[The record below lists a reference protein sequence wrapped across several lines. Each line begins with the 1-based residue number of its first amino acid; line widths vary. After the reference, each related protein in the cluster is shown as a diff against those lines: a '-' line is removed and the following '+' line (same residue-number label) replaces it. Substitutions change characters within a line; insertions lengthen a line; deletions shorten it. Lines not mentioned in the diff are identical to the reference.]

1 MKKDL
6 FFCTDIDI
14 LLKWILT
21 DLEERNEIFGI
32 AREQFFIPCE
42 TDPFRIHRYGDL
54 LETPLGVASGP
65 HTQLAQNIVS
75 AWLTGSRYIE
85 LKTIQVLDELD
96 VTKPCIDMTDEG
108 YNCEWSQELK
118 LDESFNEYL
127 NGFILLYIL
136 RDKLGF
142 AGDNAGFIF
151 NMSAGYE
158 LNGIHSPSVQRFF
171 DRMEDCSE
179 ELAAK
184 IEKIAEIYPG
194 VKDLKIPSRISNSLT
209 ISTMHGCP
217 PDEIEK
223 IARYFIE
230 DRGYHTTIKLNPTLL
245 GPERLRDIL
254 NNKLAFEIDV
264 PDLAFEHDLKYPDA
278 IKLITALR
286 DAATTRGVEFNIKLT
301 NTLETTNIDQ
311 ALPKT
316 EAMCY
321 MSGRALHPISI
332 NLAARLQDEFNGA
345 LDLSFCAGVDT
356 FNIFDTLAC
365 GMAPVTVCSDVLK
378 PGGYTR
384 VTQYAATVLDG
395 MKEAG
400 AGSLSELICSRAAMD
415 DLVAAAL
422 ANLKNYAET
431 VVQKGLYGKDLFPYQ
446 NVKTVRHLPRFDC
459 AGAPCVTSCGASQDV
474 PRYMYYT
481 ARGEFED
488 AYRTILATNPF
499 PNMQGM
505 VCDHPCQ
512 YKCTRLNYD
521 SPLLIREIKRF
532 IARSQKEEIEL
543 IPRPDNGKSVAIIGG
558 GPSGL
563 SAAFFLRLE
572 GYQVDIFESKDF
584 VGGMASDGIPVFR
597 LDDESLKKDVDRIL
611 ALGVTLHTGVRVDA
625 AKFAELRRSHD
636 FVYIAIGAQGSSTLS
651 IPGADASGVLDHLDF
666 LSAVRH
672 GKAPDIGKKVIVI
685 GAGNSAMDA
694 ARTAKRLVG
703 KEGDVSIVYRRTRKQ
718 MPADHEEI
726 LGALEEGVVVVELA
740 GPEVVQVE
748 DGKVTGLEV
757 ATMKLGDPDD
767 SGRRS
772 PVKVEGR
779 NYVLEVDSIIV
790 AIGQKVELDFLPG
803 GILEVDNFSLQSSLS
818 GVFAGG
824 DVIDISSLINAIGH
838 GRRATASIVA
848 ACGGSLQVNI
858 APEENRNLDLV
869 ELQVKSGIRQFGA
882 AIPEL
887 DAEERLNFD
896 LFVDTLSE
904 EEAVAE
910 ASRCLQCDLV
920 CNVCVTVCPNR
931 ANVALRANPVSYP
944 IQTVKADGSVV
955 VNGEVHLKQAYQII
969 NIADFCNQC
978 GNCQTFCPTSGAP
991 YMDKSR
997 VHLSAASLKA
1007 HGEGF
1012 LMAAPGIMEVMH
1024 DHRAARLTDN
1034 GAVFLYE
1041 DDEVRLSL
1049 VKEGLRATDVELKSQ
1064 VNAKSL
1070 VDAVEAAVL
1079 FNLLAETAP
1088 FSALFCEIRN
1098 KK

>member
-6 FFCTDIDI
+6 FFCTDIDV

-32 AREQFFIPCE
+32 AREQFFVPDAA
-42 TDPFRIHRYGDL
+42 DPFRTSRYGEL

-65 HTQLAQNIVS
+65 HTQLAQNIVA

-142 AGDNAGFIF
+142 SGDEAGFIF

-158 LNGIHSPSVQRFF
+158 LKGIHSPSVQRFF

-184 IEKIAEIYPG
+184 IEKVAEIYPR
-194 VKDLKIPSRISNSLT
+194 VKELDIPSRISNSLT

-254 NNKLAFEIDV
+254 NNKLAFDIDV

-278 IKLITALR
+278 INLITALR
-286 DAATTRGVEFNIKLT
+286 EAASSRGVEFNIKLT

-311 ALPKT
+311 ELPKT

-332 NLAARLQDEFNGA
+332 NLAARLQNEFDGA

-365 GMAPVTVCSDVLK
+365 GMSPVTVCSDVLK

-384 VTQYAATVLDG
+384 VRQYAATVLDG
-395 MKEAG
+395 MKEVSADT
-400 AGSLSELICSRAAMD
+400 LTDLVCSRAAMD
-415 DLVAAAL
+415 NPVAAAL
-422 ANLKNYAET
+422 ANLNDYAQT
-431 VVQKGLYGKDLFPYQ
+431 VVEKGNYSKDLFPYQ
-446 NVKTVRHLPRFDC
+446 NVKTERPLPTFDC

-474 PRYMYYT
+474 PRYMDFT
-481 ARGEFED
+481 ARGDFEN

-532 IARSQKEEIEL
+532 IAQSQKEEIEL
-543 IPRPDNGKSVAIIGG
+543 TPRPDNGKTVAVIGA

-572 GYQVDIFESKDF
+572 GYSVDIFESKGF

-597 LDDESLKKDVDRIL
+597 LDDESLNKDVDRIL
-611 ALGVTLHTGVRVDA
+611 ALGARLHTGVRVDT
-625 AKFAELRRSHD
+625 AKFEDLRESHD
-636 FVYIAIGAQGSSTLS
+636 YVYIAIGAQGSSTLS
-651 IPGADASGVLDHLDF
+651 IPGADARGMYDHLDF
-666 LSAVRH
+666 LSAVRR
-672 GKAPDIGKKVIVI
+672 GDPPDIGKKVIVI

-703 KEGDVSIVYRRTRKQ
+703 ETGEVSIVYRRTRRQ

-726 LGALEEGVVVVELA
+726 VAAMEEGVAVVELA
-740 GPEVVQVE
+740 GPEAVQVN
-748 DGKVTGLEV
+748 DGRVTGLEV
-757 ATMKLGDPDD
+757 ATMKLGAPDD

-772 PVKVEGR
+772 PVKVEGE
-779 NYVLEVDSIIV
+779 NHVIAADSVIV

-803 GILEVDNFSLQSSLS
+803 GKLDVDNLSLQSSLEN
-818 GVFAGG
+818 VYAGG
-824 DVIDISSLINAIGH
+824 DVIDVSSLINAIGH
-838 GRRATASIVA
+838 GRRAAESIMA
-848 ACGGSLQVNI
+848 AAGSTRQVDI
-858 APEENRNLDLV
+858 APVDDRRPDLT
-869 ELQVKSGIRQFGA
+869 ELQIQSGIRKFGPV
-882 AIPEL
+882 IPEL
-887 DAEERLNFD
+887 AADRRLNFD
-896 LFVDTLSE
+896 LFVGTLSKE
-904 EEAVAE
+904 DAMAE

-931 ANVALRANPVSYP
+931 ANMALRAEPVSYP
-944 IQTVKADGSVV
+944 VQQITG
-955 VNGEVHLKQAYQII
+955 NGEVVTNGMVDLKQAYQII
-969 NIADFCNQC
+969 NVADFCNQC

-997 VHLSAASLKA
+997 VHLSSASLEA
-1007 HGEGF
+1007 HGEGY
-1012 LMAAPGIMEVMH
+1012 LMAAPGLMKIRHEGN
-1024 DHRAARLTDN
+1024 AATLRDN
-1034 GAVFLYE
+1034 GSHFLYE
-1041 DDEVRLSL
+1041 DDEVTLKLDKKSL
-1049 VKEGLRATDVELKSQ
+1049 EATDVKLKSS
-1064 VNAKSL
+1064 VNGKSL
-1070 VDAVEAAVL
+1070 MAVAEAAIL
-1079 FNLLAETAP
+1079 FDLLAGRSP
-1088 FSALFCEIRN
+1088 FQQ
-1098 KK
+1098 